1 MTLSKL
7 ITELQYDNTDTTA
20 ENLMLLMNRLRF
32 GKTLE
37 LRFLEDK
44 SYRQI
49 AADLEISH
57 TAAKDQVTLMLEL
70 LKLKSIKDFVE
81 GKSKSTLDT
90 LLTYQVP
97 IRIATK
103 LEELGMTD
111 VEDVK
116 LNLKNHKKDLTRY
129 QISLLKELCGM
140 QNDEAAFRSID
151 LYQTVIL
158 SSHRLIDLPSLVCI
172 ACHSVFDNQY
182 RHSILQVHVSIC
194 SILDHLRFVHSL

>member
-1 MTLSKL
+1 MTLSRL

-70 LKLKSIKDFVE
+70 LKLESIKDFVE

-129 QISLLKELCGM
+129 QISLLKKLCGM
-140 QNDEAAFRSID
+140 
-151 LYQTVIL
+151 
-158 SSHRLIDLPSLVCI
+158 
-172 ACHSVFDNQY
+172 
-182 RHSILQVHVSIC
+182 
-194 SILDHLRFVHSL
+194 

>member
-7 ITELQYDNTDTTA
+7 ITELQYDNADTTA

-70 LKLKSIKDFVE
+70 LKLESIKDFVE

-129 QISLLKELCGM
+129 QISLLKKLCGM
-140 QNDEAAFRSID
+140 
-151 LYQTVIL
+151 
-158 SSHRLIDLPSLVCI
+158 
-172 ACHSVFDNQY
+172 
-182 RHSILQVHVSIC
+182 
-194 SILDHLRFVHSL
+194 

>member
-1 MTLSKL
+1 MTLSTL
-7 ITELQYDNTDTTA
+7 ITELRYDNTDTTA
-20 ENLMLLMNRLRF
+20 ENLMLIMNRLRF

-37 LRFLEDK
+37 LRFLEEK

-57 TAAKDQVTLMLEL
+57 TAAKDQVQLMLEI
-70 LKLKSIKDFVE
+70 LKLDSVKQFIE
-81 GKSKSTLDT
+81 GKSKSTLDS

-129 QISLLKELCGM
+129 QISLLKELSGM
-140 QNDEAAFRSID
+140 
-151 LYQTVIL
+151 
-158 SSHRLIDLPSLVCI
+158 
-172 ACHSVFDNQY
+172 
-182 RHSILQVHVSIC
+182 
-194 SILDHLRFVHSL
+194 

>member
-1 MTLSKL
+1 MTLSTL
-7 ITELQYDNTDTTA
+7 ITELKYDNTDTTA
-20 ENLMLLMNRLRF
+20 ENLMLIMNKLRF

-37 LRFLEDK
+37 LRFLEEK

-57 TAAKDQVTLMLEL
+57 TAAKDQVQLMLEI
-70 LKLKSIKDFVE
+70 LKLDSVKQFIE
-81 GKSKSTLDT
+81 GNSKSTLDS

-129 QISLLKELCGM
+129 QISLLKELSGM
-140 QNDEAAFRSID
+140 
-151 LYQTVIL
+151 
-158 SSHRLIDLPSLVCI
+158 
-172 ACHSVFDNQY
+172 
-182 RHSILQVHVSIC
+182 
-194 SILDHLRFVHSL
+194 

>member
-1 MTLSKL
+1 MTLSTL
-7 ITELQYDNTDTTA
+7 ITELKYDNTDTTA
-20 ENLMLLMNRLRF
+20 ENLMLIMNKLRF

-37 LRFLEDK
+37 LRFLEEK

-57 TAAKDQVTLMLEL
+57 TAAKDQVQLMLEI
-70 LKLKSIKDFVE
+70 LKLDSVKQFIE
-81 GKSKSTLDT
+81 GSSKSTLDS

-103 LEELGMTD
+103 LEELSMTD

-129 QISLLKELCGM
+129 QISLLKELSGM
-140 QNDEAAFRSID
+140 
-151 LYQTVIL
+151 
-158 SSHRLIDLPSLVCI
+158 
-172 ACHSVFDNQY
+172 
-182 RHSILQVHVSIC
+182 
-194 SILDHLRFVHSL
+194 

>member
-1 MTLSKL
+1 MTLSTL
-7 ITELQYDNTDTTA
+7 ITELKYDNTDTSA
-20 ENLMLLMNRLRF
+20 ENLMLIMNRLRF

-37 LRFLEDK
+37 LRFLEEK

-57 TAAKDQVTLMLEL
+57 TAAKDQVQLMLEI
-70 LKLKSIKDFVE
+70 LKLDSVKKFIE
-81 GKSKSTLDT
+81 GNSKSTLDS

-129 QISLLKELCGM
+129 QISLLKELSGM
-140 QNDEAAFRSID
+140 
-151 LYQTVIL
+151 
-158 SSHRLIDLPSLVCI
+158 
-172 ACHSVFDNQY
+172 
-182 RHSILQVHVSIC
+182 
-194 SILDHLRFVHSL
+194 

>member
-1 MTLSKL
+1 MTLSTL
-7 ITELQYDNTDTTA
+7 ITELKYDNTDTAA
-20 ENLMLLMNRLRF
+20 ENLMLIMNRLRF

-37 LRFLEDK
+37 LRFLEEK

-57 TAAKDQVTLMLEL
+57 TAAKDQVHLMLEI
-70 LKLKSIKDFVE
+70 LKLDSVKQFIE
-81 GKSKSTLDT
+81 GNSKSTLDS
-90 LLTYQVP
+90 LLTYRVP

-129 QISLLKELCGM
+129 QISLLKELSGM
-140 QNDEAAFRSID
+140 
-151 LYQTVIL
+151 
-158 SSHRLIDLPSLVCI
+158 
-172 ACHSVFDNQY
+172 
-182 RHSILQVHVSIC
+182 
-194 SILDHLRFVHSL
+194 

>member
-7 ITELQYDNTDTTA
+7 ITELKYDNTDTTA

-57 TAAKDQVTLMLEL
+57 TAAKDQVNLMLEL
-70 LKLKSIKDFVE
+70 LKLESIKDFVE

-129 QISLLKELCGM
+129 QIALLKELCGM
-140 QNDEAAFRSID
+140 
-151 LYQTVIL
+151 
-158 SSHRLIDLPSLVCI
+158 
-172 ACHSVFDNQY
+172 
-182 RHSILQVHVSIC
+182 
-194 SILDHLRFVHSL
+194 

>member
-7 ITELQYDNTDTTA
+7 ITELKYDNTDTTA

-70 LKLKSIKDFVE
+70 LKLESIKDFVE

-129 QISLLKELCGM
+129 QIALLKELCRM
-140 QNDEAAFRSID
+140 
-151 LYQTVIL
+151 
-158 SSHRLIDLPSLVCI
+158 
-172 ACHSVFDNQY
+172 
-182 RHSILQVHVSIC
+182 
-194 SILDHLRFVHSL
+194 

>member
-32 GKTLE
+32 GETLE

-70 LKLKSIKDFVE
+70 LKLESIKDFVE

-129 QISLLKELCGM
+129 QIALLKELCGM
-140 QNDEAAFRSID
+140 
-151 LYQTVIL
+151 
-158 SSHRLIDLPSLVCI
+158 
-172 ACHSVFDNQY
+172 
-182 RHSILQVHVSIC
+182 
-194 SILDHLRFVHSL
+194 

>member
-70 LKLKSIKDFVE
+70 LKLESIKDFVE

-103 LEELGMTD
+103 LEELDMTD

-129 QISLLKELCGM
+129 QIALLKELCGM
-140 QNDEAAFRSID
+140 
-151 LYQTVIL
+151 
-158 SSHRLIDLPSLVCI
+158 
-172 ACHSVFDNQY
+172 
-182 RHSILQVHVSIC
+182 
-194 SILDHLRFVHSL
+194 

>member
-70 LKLKSIKDFVE
+70 LKLESIKDFVE

-97 IRIATK
+97 IRIAIK

-129 QISLLKELCGM
+129 QIALLKELCGM
-140 QNDEAAFRSID
+140 
-151 LYQTVIL
+151 
-158 SSHRLIDLPSLVCI
+158 
-172 ACHSVFDNQY
+172 
-182 RHSILQVHVSIC
+182 
-194 SILDHLRFVHSL
+194 

>member
-7 ITELQYDNTDTTA
+7 ITELKYDNTDTTA

-57 TAAKDQVTLMLEL
+57 TAAKDQVNLMLEL
-70 LKLKSIKDFVE
+70 LKLESIKDFVE

-129 QISLLKELCGM
+129 QISLLKELCG
-140 QNDEAAFRSID
+140 I
-151 LYQTVIL
+151 
-158 SSHRLIDLPSLVCI
+158 
-172 ACHSVFDNQY
+172 
-182 RHSILQVHVSIC
+182 
-194 SILDHLRFVHSL
+194 

>member
-1 MTLSKL
+1 MTLSTL
-7 ITELQYDNTDTTA
+7 ITELNYDNTDTTA
-20 ENLMLLMNRLRF
+20 ENLMLVMNRLRF

-37 LRFLEDK
+37 LRFLEEK

-57 TAAKDQVTLMLEL
+57 TAAKDQVQLMLEI
-70 LKLKSIKDFVE
+70 LKLDSVKQFIE
-81 GKSKSTLDT
+81 GNSKSTLDS

-97 IRIATK
+97 IRIAIK

-129 QISLLKELCGM
+129 QISLLKELSGM
-140 QNDEAAFRSID
+140 
-151 LYQTVIL
+151 
-158 SSHRLIDLPSLVCI
+158 
-172 ACHSVFDNQY
+172 
-182 RHSILQVHVSIC
+182 
-194 SILDHLRFVHSL
+194 

>member
-1 MTLSKL
+1 MTLSTL
-7 ITELQYDNTDTTA
+7 ITELKYDITDTTA
-20 ENLMLLMNRLRF
+20 ENLMLIMNKLRF

-37 LRFLEDK
+37 LRFLEEK

-57 TAAKDQVTLMLEL
+57 TAAKDQVQLMLEI
-70 LKLKSIKDFVE
+70 LKLDSVKQFIE
-81 GKSKSTLDT
+81 GNSKSTLDS

-129 QISLLKELCGM
+129 QISLLKELSGM
-140 QNDEAAFRSID
+140 
-151 LYQTVIL
+151 
-158 SSHRLIDLPSLVCI
+158 
-172 ACHSVFDNQY
+172 
-182 RHSILQVHVSIC
+182 
-194 SILDHLRFVHSL
+194 

>member
-57 TAAKDQVTLMLEL
+57 TAAKDQVTLTLEL
-70 LKLKSIKDFVE
+70 LKLESIKDFVE

-129 QISLLKELCGM
+129 QIALLKELCGM
-140 QNDEAAFRSID
+140 
-151 LYQTVIL
+151 
-158 SSHRLIDLPSLVCI
+158 
-172 ACHSVFDNQY
+172 
-182 RHSILQVHVSIC
+182 
-194 SILDHLRFVHSL
+194 

>member
-7 ITELQYDNTDTTA
+7 ITELKYDNTDTTA

-70 LKLKSIKDFVE
+70 LKLESIKDFVE
-81 GKSKSTLDT
+81 GKSTSTLDT

-97 IRIATK
+97 IRIAIK

-129 QISLLKELCGM
+129 QIALLKELCGM
-140 QNDEAAFRSID
+140 
-151 LYQTVIL
+151 
-158 SSHRLIDLPSLVCI
+158 
-172 ACHSVFDNQY
+172 
-182 RHSILQVHVSIC
+182 
-194 SILDHLRFVHSL
+194 

>member
-70 LKLKSIKDFVE
+70 LKLESIKDFVE

-116 LNLKNHKKDLTRY
+116 LNLKNRKKDLTRY
-129 QISLLKELCGM
+129 QISLLKKLCGM
-140 QNDEAAFRSID
+140 
-151 LYQTVIL
+151 
-158 SSHRLIDLPSLVCI
+158 
-172 ACHSVFDNQY
+172 
-182 RHSILQVHVSIC
+182 
-194 SILDHLRFVHSL
+194 

>member
-70 LKLKSIKDFVE
+70 LKLESIKDFVE

-129 QISLLKELCGM
+129 QISLLKKLCGM
-140 QNDEAAFRSID
+140 
-151 LYQTVIL
+151 
-158 SSHRLIDLPSLVCI
+158 
-172 ACHSVFDNQY
+172 
-182 RHSILQVHVSIC
+182 
-194 SILDHLRFVHSL
+194 

>member
-1 MTLSKL
+1 MTLSTL
-7 ITELQYDNTDTTA
+7 ITELKYDNTDTTA
-20 ENLMLLMNRLRF
+20 ENLMLVINRLRF

-37 LRFLEDK
+37 LRFLEEK

-57 TAAKDQVTLMLEL
+57 TAAKDQVQLMLEI
-70 LKLKSIKDFVE
+70 LKLDSVKQFIE
-81 GKSKSTLDT
+81 GKSKSTLES

-129 QISLLKELCGM
+129 QISLLKELSGM
-140 QNDEAAFRSID
+140 
-151 LYQTVIL
+151 
-158 SSHRLIDLPSLVCI
+158 
-172 ACHSVFDNQY
+172 
-182 RHSILQVHVSIC
+182 
-194 SILDHLRFVHSL
+194 

>member
-70 LKLKSIKDFVE
+70 LKLESIKDFVE

-111 VEDVK
+111 VEDVR
-116 LNLKNHKKDLTRY
+116 LNLKSHKKDLTSY

-140 QNDEAAFRSID
+140 
-151 LYQTVIL
+151 
-158 SSHRLIDLPSLVCI
+158 
-172 ACHSVFDNQY
+172 
-182 RHSILQVHVSIC
+182 
-194 SILDHLRFVHSL
+194 

>member
-20 ENLMLLMNRLRF
+20 ENLMLIMNRLRF

-70 LKLKSIKDFVE
+70 LKLESIKDFVE
-81 GKSKSTLDT
+81 GKSKSTLDS

-129 QISLLKELCGM
+129 QIALLKELCGM
-140 QNDEAAFRSID
+140 
-151 LYQTVIL
+151 
-158 SSHRLIDLPSLVCI
+158 
-172 ACHSVFDNQY
+172 
-182 RHSILQVHVSIC
+182 
-194 SILDHLRFVHSL
+194 

>member
-1 MTLSKL
+1 MTLSTL
-7 ITELQYDNTDTTA
+7 ISELKYDNTDTTA
-20 ENLMLLMNRLRF
+20 ENLMLIMNRLRF

-37 LRFLEDK
+37 LRFLEEK

-57 TAAKDQVTLMLEL
+57 TAAKDQVQLMLEI
-70 LKLKSIKDFVE
+70 LKLDSVKQFIE
-81 GKSKSTLDT
+81 GNSKSTLDS

-129 QISLLKELCGM
+129 QISLLKELSGM
-140 QNDEAAFRSID
+140 
-151 LYQTVIL
+151 
-158 SSHRLIDLPSLVCI
+158 
-172 ACHSVFDNQY
+172 
-182 RHSILQVHVSIC
+182 
-194 SILDHLRFVHSL
+194 

>member
-70 LKLKSIKDFVE
+70 LKLESIKDFVE

-90 LLTYQVP
+90 LLTYQVS

-129 QISLLKELCGM
+129 QIALLKELCGM
-140 QNDEAAFRSID
+140 
-151 LYQTVIL
+151 
-158 SSHRLIDLPSLVCI
+158 
-172 ACHSVFDNQY
+172 
-182 RHSILQVHVSIC
+182 
-194 SILDHLRFVHSL
+194 

>member
-1 MTLSKL
+1 MTLSTL
-7 ITELQYDNTDTTA
+7 ITELKYDNTDTTA
-20 ENLMLLMNRLRF
+20 ENLMLIMNKLRF

-37 LRFLEDK
+37 LRFLEEK

-57 TAAKDQVTLMLEL
+57 TAAKDQVQLMLEI
-70 LKLKSIKDFVE
+70 LKLDSVKQFIE
-81 GKSKSTLDT
+81 GNSKSTLDS

-116 LNLKNHKKDLTRY
+116 LNLRNHKKDLTRY
-129 QISLLKELCGM
+129 QISLLKELSGM
-140 QNDEAAFRSID
+140 
-151 LYQTVIL
+151 
-158 SSHRLIDLPSLVCI
+158 
-172 ACHSVFDNQY
+172 
-182 RHSILQVHVSIC
+182 
-194 SILDHLRFVHSL
+194 

>member
-1 MTLSKL
+1 MTLSTL
-7 ITELQYDNTDTTA
+7 ITELKYDNTDTTA
-20 ENLMLLMNRLRF
+20 ENLMLIMDRLRF

-37 LRFLEDK
+37 LRFLEEK

-57 TAAKDQVTLMLEL
+57 TAAKDQVQLMLEIL
-70 LKLKSIKDFVE
+70 RLDSVKQFIE
-81 GKSKSTLDT
+81 GNSKSTLDS

-129 QISLLKELCGM
+129 QISLLKELSGM
-140 QNDEAAFRSID
+140 
-151 LYQTVIL
+151 
-158 SSHRLIDLPSLVCI
+158 
-172 ACHSVFDNQY
+172 
-182 RHSILQVHVSIC
+182 
-194 SILDHLRFVHSL
+194 

>member
-20 ENLMLLMNRLRF
+20 ENLMLLMDRLRF

-57 TAAKDQVTLMLEL
+57 TAAKDQVTLMIEL
-70 LKLKSIKDFVE
+70 LKLESIKDFVE

-129 QISLLKELCGM
+129 QIALLKELCGM
-140 QNDEAAFRSID
+140 
-151 LYQTVIL
+151 
-158 SSHRLIDLPSLVCI
+158 
-172 ACHSVFDNQY
+172 
-182 RHSILQVHVSIC
+182 
-194 SILDHLRFVHSL
+194 